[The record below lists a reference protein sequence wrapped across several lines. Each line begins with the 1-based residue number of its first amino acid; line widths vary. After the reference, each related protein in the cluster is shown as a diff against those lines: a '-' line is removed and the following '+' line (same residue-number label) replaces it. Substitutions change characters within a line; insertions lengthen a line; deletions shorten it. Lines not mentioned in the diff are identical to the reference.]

1 MAGRLNGFLD
11 GRPLSL
17 VAEEG
22 TVTLRSDNLSSL
34 LKLRRSWKFMVQPFF
49 AFLVREDIR
58 LLVQVRW
65 FGRVEVFP
73 RPKYLVRL
81 FLP

>member
-1 MAGRLNGFLD
+1 
-11 GRPLSL
+11 
-17 VAEEG
+17 
-22 TVTLRSDNLSSL
+22 
-34 LKLRRSWKFMVQPFF
+34 MVQPFF